1 MKIAT
6 TTADFG
12 AFCRND
18 IDRIRELHRAGF
30 RYVDL
35 SMYSFTPD
43 CDYMKDNWRD
53 AVNTLK
59 KEADALG
66 MTLCT
71 TQSSDSSL
79 GSAMLAGIAVG
90 VFANAKDAV
99 AHCVKESVTVT
110 PNFANTEAYARI
122 FEDDKRIHDALAP
135 IYGDR

>member
-1 MKIAT
+1 
-6 TTADFG
+6 
-12 AFCRND
+12 
-18 IDRIRELHRAGF
+18 
-30 RYVDL
+30 
-35 SMYSFTPD
+35 MYSFLETLH
-43 CDYMKDNWRD
+43 KVQTLWRSI
-53 AVNTLK
+53 T
-59 KEADALG
+59 ADALG
-66 MTLCT
+66 MTLRT

-122 FEDDKRIHDALAP
+122 FEDYKRIHDALAP